1 MIKDAR
7 LTMYVSQITR
17 LLNVSLSTHLPCLSK
32 LQGVGQRQ
40 RILKST
46 DSRPKIR

>member
-1 MIKDAR
+1 MPDFQCMCDK
-7 LTMYVSQITR
+7 LHVF
-17 LLNVSLSTHLPCLSK
+17 LNVSLSTHLPCLPK
-32 LQGVGQRQ
+32 LQGVGQKQ